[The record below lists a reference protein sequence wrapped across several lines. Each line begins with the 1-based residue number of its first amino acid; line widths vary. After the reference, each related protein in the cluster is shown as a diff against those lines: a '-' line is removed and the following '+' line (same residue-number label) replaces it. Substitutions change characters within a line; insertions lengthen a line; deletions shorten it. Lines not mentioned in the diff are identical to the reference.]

1 MIGDSIGRVK
11 KNNSKLIFL
20 AGRSGTGKTKILLDL
35 SKKFDYPYINL
46 NFELSKTLSE
56 KSEEKPD
63 WEILVSDIINPY
75 QSDVILF
82 DNCELLFTN
91 EYDINPIRLLKSQSR
106 KKVIIVAWNGDFN
119 NGDLTYANPGDD
131 DYRKF
136 DSNDLDGIEIIAMS
150 DLR

>member
-106 KKVIIVAWNGDFN
+106 KKVIIVAWNGEFN

>member
-1 MIGDSIGRVK
+1 MIEDLIERVK
-11 KNNSKLIFL
+11 KNNIKLIFL
-20 AGRSGTGKTKILLDL
+20 VGRSGTGKTKILHDL
-35 SKKFDYPYINL
+35 SKISDYPYINL
-46 NFELSKTLSE
+46 NFELSKILSE

-63 WEILVSDIINPY
+63 WEILISDIINSY

-91 EYDINPIRLLKSQSR
+91 EYEINPVRLLKSQSR
-106 KKVIIVAWNGDFN
+106 KKVIIVAWNGEFN
-119 NGDLTYANPGDD
+119 NSDLTYANPGDN

>member
-1 MIGDSIGRVK
+1 MIEDLIERVK
-11 KNNSKLIFL
+11 KNNSKLIFV

-35 SKKFDYPYINL
+35 SKKSDYPYVNL

-91 EYDINPIRLLKSQSR
+91 EYDINPVRLLKSQSR
-106 KKVIIVAWNGDFN
+106 KKVIIVAWNGEFN
-119 NGDLTYANPGDD
+119 NSDLTYANPGDD

-136 DSNDLDGIEIIAMS
+136 NSNDLDGIEIIAMS

>member
-1 MIGDSIGRVK
+1 MIEDLIERVK
-11 KNNSKLIFL
+11 KNSSKLIFL

-35 SKKFDYPYINL
+35 SKKSDYPYINL

-91 EYDINPIRLLKSQSR
+91 EYDINPVRLLKSQSR
-106 KKVIIVAWNGDFN
+106 KKVIIVAWNGEFN
-119 NGDLTYANPGDD
+119 NSDLTYANPGDD

-136 DSNDLDGIEIIAMS
+136 NSNDLDGIEIIAMS

>member
-1 MIGDSIGRVK
+1 MIEGLIERVK
-11 KNNSKLIFL
+11 KNNSKLIFV

-35 SKKFDYPYINL
+35 SKKSDYPYVNL

-91 EYDINPIRLLKSQSR
+91 EYDINPVRLLKSQSR
-106 KKVIIVAWNGDFN
+106 KKVIIVAWNGEFN
-119 NGDLTYANPGDD
+119 NSDLTYANPGDD

-136 DSNDLDGIEIIAMS
+136 NSNDLDGIEIIAMS